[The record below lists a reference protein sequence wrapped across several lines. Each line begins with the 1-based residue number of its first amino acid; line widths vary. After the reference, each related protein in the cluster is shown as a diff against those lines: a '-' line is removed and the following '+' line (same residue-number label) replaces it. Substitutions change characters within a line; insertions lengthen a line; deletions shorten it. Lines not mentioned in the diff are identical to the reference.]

1 MLNVTFTRMFGH
13 RGDTFPCFYSTL
25 DTSLVITQL
34 DYTQVT
40 SSLFY
45 STAIPFSLFLLST
58 CYLVMAYAYIY
69 SKDTLEQNPSSSTIS
84 APDVLSMSK
93 SSPLATSSDTL
104 MESHSLLGSCH
115 SKENVR
121 RYRLAEDK
129 YNINCGVDFSEPPS
143 RFRRR
148 TDRLTE
154 MSKYHI
160 YYSRK
165 LFIVFFCRNFTLQN
179 QFIDYNS

>member
-1 MLNVTFTRMFGH
+1 MFGH

-25 DTSLVITQL
+25 DKSLVITQL
-34 DYTQVT
+34 DYSQVT

-45 STAIPFSLFLLST
+45 STVIPFSLFLLST
-58 CYLVMAYAYIY
+58 SYLVMAYAYIY

-84 APDVLSMSK
+84 GPDVLSMSK

-121 RYRLAEDK
+121 RYRLDEDK

-143 RFRRR
+143 RFKRR

-154 MSKYHI
+154 MSKYN
-160 YYSRK
+160 YLLNRRK
-165 LFIVFFCRNFTLQN
+165 LYCFLAGTSLYRTSL
-179 QFIDYNS
+179 